1 MNGMK
6 RKLMVF
12 HQYLAPYRIDFFNA
26 LARRGDMEAFFEYED
41 SPDHHYNRREM
52 ESRCV
57 FRPRYLNHVPVAG
70 RRIPSGLACILRE
83 GRPDLVLVP
92 EFSILALEV
101 CLLRAVFRWKFQ
113 IISICDDS
121 MDMIRGNE
129 LSRLHALARKMAMPM
144 IDDVILPD
152 SEACRWYREHYGNC
166 LLYTS
171 PSPRDCS

>member
-70 RRIPSGLACILRE
+70 RRIPLRTCVHFE
-83 GRPDLVLVP
+83 GREAGFGSCSGIFHSGPGSMP
-92 EFSILALEV
+92 AACGFPLEV
-101 CLLRAVFRWKFQ
+101 PNHQHLR
-113 IISICDDS
+113 
-121 MDMIRGNE
+121 
-129 LSRLHALARKMAMPM
+129 
-144 IDDVILPD
+144 
-152 SEACRWYREHYGNC
+152 
-166 LLYTS
+166 
-171 PSPRDCS
+171 